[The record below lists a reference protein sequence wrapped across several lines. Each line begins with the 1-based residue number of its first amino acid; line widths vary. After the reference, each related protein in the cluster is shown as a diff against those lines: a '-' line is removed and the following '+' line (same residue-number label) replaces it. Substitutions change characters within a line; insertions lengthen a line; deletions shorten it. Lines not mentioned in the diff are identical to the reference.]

1 MDSEVNKLEGELS
14 EAKTKLEQESQ
25 KEKLLLEKQNK
36 LQNELQSLKN
46 EGIKAK
52 DSYEKLIKQLQA
64 DLKKSENE
72 KSTEIGKLRATFAL
86 IEENNVEINAKYESL
101 KRNQEVW
108 FSVINEYQFKSE
120 KMRIMCIIQISDF
133 GCDLIIIL
141 HILYCIC

>member
-1 MDSEVNKLEGELS
+1 MDSELS
-14 EAKTKLEQESQ
+14 GAKTKLEQESQ
-25 KEKLLLEKQNK
+25 KEKLQLEEQNK

-101 KRNQEVW
+101 KRNQEV
-108 FSVINEYQFKSE
+108 
-120 KMRIMCIIQISDF
+120 
-133 GCDLIIIL
+133 
-141 HILYCIC
+141 

>member
-1 MDSEVNKLEGELS
+1 MDSDLS
-14 EAKTKLEQESQ
+14 EAKTKLEQES
-25 KEKLLLEKQNK
+25 
-36 LQNELQSLKN
+36 QNELQSLKN

-101 KRNQEVW
+101 KRNQEV
-108 FSVINEYQFKSE
+108 
-120 KMRIMCIIQISDF
+120 
-133 GCDLIIIL
+133 
-141 HILYCIC
+141 